1 MDDIHEY
8 LLSSC
13 PSISN
18 IIWCIFLCFLLP
30 LGLYFKYTSKAP
42 SYWIFIGTFPELL
55 WNCNCMFGKCAEVFI
70 SLGKGSFYI
79 DGPMF
84 SKLRYLVTCHPQNIE
99 YILKTNY
106 NNFPKGEDFRD
117 VFEILGDG
125 IFNVDSDRWRVQRKM
140 AHSELS
146 SREFKT
152 LVSNKSSKVVDEQL
166 VPFLAHVAE
175 EGSIIDLQDVCSRI
189 AHDIN
194 VILVFGRYENYLSI
208 ELPSNELAEAL
219 DDVPLALV
227 YRNMM
232 PAVLWKLLHRF
243 EIGEERK
250 LKNAQKKIHKIVEDY
265 ICQKKKDLVAGVK
278 SYDLL
283 STYIKALDDE
293 TSTVSSLH
301 KKDIFLRDEM
311 INFWIAGRDTI
322 TSGLIWF
329 FWLVSTTPAVETK
342 ILEELNFL
350 LSTLKNSSTETGSS
364 TRKLPWVFG
373 SEDLKGLVYLH
384 AALCESLRLYP
395 PLPFNKKSVA
405 KKDQLPDGSTVDPG
419 MEIMLPFYSV
429 GRMPWIWGEDCLE
442 FKPERWI
449 TENGKLITEP
459 ISKFFPF
466 NIGPRTCIGKDISFM
481 MMKCV
486 VSAVLFNFHVEVVKG
501 HVVCSK
507 PYINLHM
514 KNGLKVNIKKR
525 TT

>member
-13 PSISN
+13 PSISKV
-18 IIWCIFLCFLLP
+18 ICCIFLCILLP
-30 LGLYFKYTSKAP
+30 LGLCFKNTSKAP
-42 SYWIFIGTFPELL
+42 SYWIFFGTFPDLL
-55 WNCNCMFGKCAEVFI
+55 WNCNRMYEKCAEIFL

-125 IFNVDSDRWRVQRKM
+125 IFNVDSDRWRIQRKM
-140 AHSELS
+140 AHAELS
-146 SREFKT
+146 SRELKT
-152 LVSNKSSKVVDEQL
+152 LVSNTSFKVVEEQL
-166 VPFLAHVAE
+166 VPFLAHAAAQ
-175 EGSIIDLQDVCSRI
+175 GI

-194 VILVFGRYENYLSI
+194 VILGFGRYENYLSI

-227 YRNMM
+227 YRSMM
-232 PAVLWKLLHRF
+232 PTVLLKLLHRF

-265 ICQKKKDLVAGVK
+265 ICQKEKDLVAGVK

-301 KKDIFLRDEM
+301 KKEIFLRDEM

-329 FWLVSTTPAVETK
+329 LWLVSTTPAVQTK
-342 ILEELNFL
+342 ILEELNL
-350 LSTLKNSSTETGSS
+350 LSSHSKNSREKETGSS
-364 TRKLPWVFG
+364 TTGKWPWIFG
-373 SEDLKGLVYLH
+373 SEDLKGSVYLH
-384 AALCESLRLYP
+384 AALCESLRLYA

-405 KKDQLPDGSTVDPG
+405 KKDQLPEGSTVEPG
-419 MEIMLPFYSV
+419 MEIMLSFYSV
-429 GRMPWIWGEDCLE
+429 GRMPWIWGEECLE
-442 FKPERWI
+442 FKPERWM

-459 ISKFFPF
+459 ISKYFPF
-466 NIGPRTCIGKDISFM
+466 NIGPRTCIGKDISFT

-486 VSAVLFNFHVEVVKG
+486 VAAVLFKFHVEVVKSP
-501 HVVCSK
+501 VVCTK

-525 TT
+525 TI